1 MKTLLLCIIAMFL
14 SVSVYAQ
21 NGKRVL
27 VIIEPP
33 HDNLLL
39 ELADSTGKQLR
50 TVSFVRYEPAEQPVE
65 SSDETDAIAK
75 GKEAYEFLRFDES
88 LDILDKSIE
97 RLNAHLNS
105 NESLSIL
112 REAYLYSAMDY
123 LALDKATNARKAVD
137 AYLCISGTPD
147 LDANLWPP
155 NLVHL
160 IQKQLIGTQG
170 SFVTVTVATNPTDAE
185 IAVDGN
191 PCGVSPVHLNLLQ
204 CTHYIRADKKT
215 YLTKNVPITVSGD
228 THLINLELAP
238 DTLIISDG
246 LLSGEQIQYLSDLYK
261 SDGILTLSS
270 TVTQTTRQKDIWIKA
285 QIVDAH
291 TLADSSR
298 TFIYK
303 DPNHASA
310 ELARF
315 VQPEQDVFAQKDVM
329 RTPVDQNSTGSSK
342 PASGAW
348 YKNKWVWTAGAAIVA
363 GCIVYATTNDGSH
376 SSSTTG
382 SLSVSW

>member
-1 MKTLLLCIIAMFL
+1 MKTLFLCIIMMLL

-21 NGKRVL
+21 NGRRML
-27 VIIEPP
+27 VIIQPL

-39 ELADSTGKQLR
+39 ELADSTEKQLR
-50 TVSFVRYEPAEQPVE
+50 TVSFIRYEPAEQPVE
-65 SSDETDAIAK
+65 ASDETDALAK
-75 GKEAYEFLRFDES
+75 GKESYEFLRFEES
-88 LDILDKSIE
+88 LAILNKAIE

-105 NESLSIL
+105 GESLSML

-123 LALDKATNARKAVD
+123 LALDKATDARKAVD

-155 NLVHL
+155 NLVNL

-170 SFVTVTVATNPTDAE
+170 SFAAVTVVTNPPDAE

-191 PCGVSPVHLNLLQ
+191 LKGVSPVHLNLLQ
-204 CTHYIRADKKT
+204 CTHYIRAGKKA
-215 YLTKNVPITVSGD
+215 YLTKNTPAAISGD
-228 THLINLELAP
+228 THLIKLELAP
-238 DTLIISDG
+238 DTLTISNG
-246 LLSGEQIQYLSDLYK
+246 LLSREQIQYLSDRYK
-261 SDGILTLSS
+261 SDGILMLSS
-270 TVTQTTRQKDIWIKA
+270 TVTQTTRQRDIWIKA
-285 QIVDAH
+285 QIIDAH

-298 TFIYK
+298 TFAYE
-303 DPNHASA
+303 DLNHASA

-315 VQPEQDVFAQKDVM
+315 VQPEQDVSVQQDVM
-329 RTPVDQNSTGSSK
+329 RTPMDQNSTGRNK
-342 PASGAW
+342 PTSDAW

-363 GCIVYATTNDGSH
+363 GCIVYATTNAGSH